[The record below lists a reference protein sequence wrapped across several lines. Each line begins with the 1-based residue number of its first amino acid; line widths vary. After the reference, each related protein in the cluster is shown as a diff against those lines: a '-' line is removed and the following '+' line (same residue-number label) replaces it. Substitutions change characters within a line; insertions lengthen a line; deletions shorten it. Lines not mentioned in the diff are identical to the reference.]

1 MHYELWFERHVAGF
15 YILRNFHS
23 VMFGFLLW
31 YTHTDGE
38 MVMLMIKRRCSD
50 DKVAVRKAS
59 IQTITSL
66 AKLRQKG
73 IQEKVL
79 WKADDVKLCSIIV
92 D

>member
-1 MHYELWFERHVAGF
+1 
-15 YILRNFHS
+15 
-23 VMFGFLLW
+23 
-31 YTHTDGE
+31 
-38 MVMLMIKRRCSD
+38 MLMIKRRCSD
-50 DKVAVRKAS
+50 DKVAVRKAAV
-59 IQTITSL
+59 QTITSL

>member
-1 MHYELWFERHVAGF
+1 MNFDLKEMLLAFTYYENL
-15 YILRNFHS
+15 HS

-31 YTHTDGE
+31 YTHADGE
-38 MVMLMIKRRCSD
+38 MVILMIKRRCTD
-50 DKVAVRKAS
+50 DKVAVRKAA